1 MLEQKKTWERSFLNF
16 EQSLEFKVWGGG
28 SSKICLSTKSNLKMQ
43 QIYNLATFL
52 RAWQTQN
59 VERLAAVTVADQ
71 RDTRERRSKNN
82 TGLNTRQH
90 RHINPGDGG
99 FPGRRSGHNDI
110 GSAAEQ
116 KRHNQSVLGFCR
128 NGRAAELR
136 EERRQMMMFAQKY
149 LNFLS
154 EFRSQ
159 SLEECA
165 RRANKD
171 RSSDKCL
178 LYAAVR
184 KTRTDFVQRPAALTR
199 YFNRKDQKR
208 SRVL

>member
-16 EQSLEFKVWGGG
+16 EQSLEFKVLGGG
-28 SSKICLSTKSNLKMQ
+28 SSKICLSTKSNFKMQQ

-59 VERLAAVTVADQ
+59 VERLAAVTFADQ

-90 RHINPGDGG
+90 RHNNPGEGG
-99 FPGRRSGHNDI
+99 FPGTRSWHNGI

-116 KRHNQSVLGFCR
+116 KRHDQSVLGFCR

-136 EERRQMMMFAQKY
+136 EERRQMMMFAHKY
-149 LNFLS
+149 LNLRFLS

-159 SLEECA
+159 SLDECA

-184 KTRTDFVQRPAALTR
+184 KKINQTEFSKTQ
-199 YFNRKDQKR
+199 
-208 SRVL
+208 